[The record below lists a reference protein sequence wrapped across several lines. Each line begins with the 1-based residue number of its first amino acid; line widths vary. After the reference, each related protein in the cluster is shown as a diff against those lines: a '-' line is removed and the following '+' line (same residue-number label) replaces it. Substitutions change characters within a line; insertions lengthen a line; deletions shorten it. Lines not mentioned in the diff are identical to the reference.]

1 MRTFPV
7 LILLLNAALIFGIEA
22 THTASSSL
30 PANLEAPFQAFL
42 DARAADKD
50 AACNKFLDAYVPYLR
65 SGSDALRADA
75 AIAEYL
81 SFYSLSNLVAR
92 LAIDGIFS
100 PLQEACVSRLD
111 SSGLKGFLADYANSA
126 KALYSGLKLLKE
138 KKLPD
143 LSDWKSIARGLDA
156 GWRFFPSALYADQL
170 QAALWK
176 SKDKRGLFEFKAYRY
191 FDESGPNPFRYAG
204 LFFSWLF
211 LPERKRFSEEMASV
225 KETIKKDIL
234 RTSPGVM
241 SMPGFGGELF
251 YTTKGKAQPLAF
263 QDKSSQLHGKRA
275 VFVFFQT
282 TCSYC
287 IEELQALGRIVPLY
301 QEKSKGRLVIIGLK
315 VANGLPASLG
325 ALQPLEKRL
334 NLPFPLLENDESKVV
349 QAYNVQSVPL
359 MIFFDEHG
367 TPLWTLAFRGQG
379 HLEEKLSWFMDDFL
393 SDMGQGDLP
402 LAIPS
407 GSESQQPK
415 TVQLVMDYYSLSET
429 NGDKK
434 LLEET
439 FPGLEK
445 KYGVTLTVALHDATT
460 RSSQAILN
468 NRLIALHSPTE
479 TFPIAILGG
488 LVLQGIPEIEREIP
502 GIMADAARRERG
514 SSRRHSSE

>member
-22 THTASSSL
+22 THAVSSSL
-30 PANLEAPFQAFL
+30 PADLDASFQAFL

-50 AACNKFLDAYVPYLR
+50 AACNKFLEAYVPYLR
-65 SGSDALRADA
+65 SGADAPRTDA
-75 AIAEYL
+75 AIAGYL
-81 SFYSLSNLVAR
+81 SFESLSNLVAR

-111 SSGLKGFLADYANSA
+111 SSGLKGFLADYAYSA
-126 KALYSGLKLLKE
+126 KALYSGLKLLSE
-138 KKLPD
+138 KKVHD
-143 LSDWKSIARGLDA
+143 LSDWRSIARCLYA
-156 GWRFFPSALYADQL
+156 GWRYFPSALYADQL

-176 SKDKRGLFEFKAYRY
+176 SKDKQGLFEFKAYRY

-204 LFFSWLF
+204 LFLSWLF

-251 YTTKGKAQPLAF
+251 YTTKGKAQQLAF

-287 IEELQALGRIVPLY
+287 IEELQALGRIVPQY
-301 QEKSKGRLVIIGLK
+301 QEKSKGQLVIIGLK
-315 VANGLPASLG
+315 IANGLPASIG

-334 NLPFPLLENDESKVV
+334 NLPFPLIENDESKIV
-349 QAYNVQSVPL
+349 QAYNVKSVPL
-359 MIFFDEHG
+359 MIFFDERG

-393 SDMGQGDLP
+393 SEVGQGNLP
-402 LAIPS
+402 FSVPS
-407 GSESQQPK
+407 GSESRQPIS
-415 TVQLVMDYYSLSET
+415 VQLVMDFYSLSET

-434 LLEET
+434 FLEET
-439 FPGLEK
+439 LPGLQK
-445 KYGVTLTVALHDATT
+445 KYGVGISITSHNATT

-468 NRLIALHSPTE
+468 NRLMALHSPLE

-488 LVLQGIPEIEREIP
+488 IVLQGIPEIEREIP
-502 GIMADAARRERG
+502 GIMADAARRGNG
-514 SSRRHSSE
+514 SSRSHASE